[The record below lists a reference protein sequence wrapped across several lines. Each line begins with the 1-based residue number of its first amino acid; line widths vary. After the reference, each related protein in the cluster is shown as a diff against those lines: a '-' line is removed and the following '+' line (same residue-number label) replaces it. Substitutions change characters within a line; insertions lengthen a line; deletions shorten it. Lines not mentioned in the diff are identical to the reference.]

1 MLVDGHAR
9 LTAYALFPERLP
21 TELEILLGVSEEMAG
36 WCQF

>member
-1 MLVDGHAR
+1 VLVDGHAR
-9 LTAYALFPERLP
+9 LTAYALPERLP